1 MAERTFHSFPKL
13 PPEIRQNIFHLAL
26 EVNHVKIHSPT
37 IGRTEKVFS
46 PPPPVLA
53 SVCRE
58 SRAVALRAGQP
69 HAFNNETKT
78 YNSCWFQPSLDLLVL
93 PPFVALG
100 YAEYKNRMCA
110 TSVWDTVE
118 TVALRLECRD
128 VLSSTQTQQI
138 EKALE
143 LPNIKHLF
151 LSLGIDIV
159 GPCPSPCT
167 LDLGTSSHRIVPID
181 DEEEVNRLVAK
192 LFAQDSYHDN
202 QAANE
207 LNKVRHTYLDH
218 SISKVS
224 KKEWFQSEVLLGCE
238 KIWLTR
244 QHSLR
249 WTPERTRVDSPI
261 LGDEEEEEEPVW
273 ETLRPVK
280 PRVQG
285 GKLTNRENPW
295 IKKALERM
303 PKVSAVYIL
312 ASPTTHDDQKKTT
325 ARTAY
330 EPEFVFNDEF
340 KLWQKV
346 SKKQMWGKSKI
357 QRPK

>member
-1 MAERTFHSFPKL
+1 MAER
-13 PPEIRQNIFHLAL
+13 
-26 EVNHVKIHSPT
+26 
-37 IGRTEKVFS
+37 RTEKIFS

-53 SVCRE
+53 RACRE
-58 SRAVALRAGQP
+58 SRAVALMTGQP
-69 HAFNNETKT
+69 HAVNNENKT

-93 PPFVALG
+93 PPIVALG

-110 TSVWDTVE
+110 TSIWDSVE
-118 TVALRLECRD
+118 RVALRLECCE
-128 VLSSTQTQQI
+128 VLSNTQAQQI

-151 LSLGIDIV
+151 LSLGIDII
-159 GPCPSPCT
+159 GPCPNPCT
-167 LDLGTSSHRIVPID
+167 LNFETSAHRIVPID
-181 DEEEVNRLVAK
+181 DEEEVNLLVAN
-192 LFAQDSYHDN
+192 LFAQDSNDDN
-202 QAANE
+202 RAAIE
-207 LNKVRHTYLDH
+207 LNQVRHTYLDH

-224 KKEWFQSEVLLGCE
+224 KKKWFQSEVLLRCE
-238 KIWLTR
+238 KIWLVR
-244 QHSLR
+244 QHSLG

-261 LGDEEEEEEPVW
+261 LGEEQQEEEPVW

-280 PRVQG
+280 PRFQG
-285 GKLTNRENPW
+285 GKLTNRKNPW

-312 ASPTTHDDQKKTT
+312 GAPTSRGDQKKTT

-330 EPEFVFNDEF
+330 EPEFIFNDEF
-340 KLWQKV
+340 QLWQKV
-346 SKKQMWGKSKI
+346 NKKQMWGKSKI